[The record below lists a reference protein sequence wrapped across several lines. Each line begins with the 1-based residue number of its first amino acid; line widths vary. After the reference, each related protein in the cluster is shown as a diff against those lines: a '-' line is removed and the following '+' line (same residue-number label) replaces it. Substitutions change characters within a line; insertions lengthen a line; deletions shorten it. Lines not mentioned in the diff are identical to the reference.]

1 MPARL
6 RPLTRSTRSASP
18 ASGQAESDAYDHHN
32 ETAHTIIRGS

>member
-18 ASGQAESDAYDHHN
+18 VGGRTENDAYDRHN
-32 ETAHTIIRGS
+32 ETAHTITRGS